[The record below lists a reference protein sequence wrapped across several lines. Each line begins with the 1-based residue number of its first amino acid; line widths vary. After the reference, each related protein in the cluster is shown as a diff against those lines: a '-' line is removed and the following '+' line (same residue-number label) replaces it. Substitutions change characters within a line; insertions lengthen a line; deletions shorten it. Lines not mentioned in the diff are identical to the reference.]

1 MYALGRGRITKEEYR
16 VARSIHSVPV
26 MLLALVP
33 ALGAMAYAGS
43 DTMVKNGLG
52 RMLLDQSAHKV
63 PFGLYGRLGL
73 ARITAPRTSE
83 SAAKDKVD
91 RMCISSA
98 QAVAEPVAIGIGD

>member
-1 MYALGRGRITKEEYR
+1 
-16 VARSIHSVPV
+16 

-63 PFGLYGRLGL
+63 PFGLYERLGL
-73 ARITAPRTSE
+73 ARITAPRATE
-83 SAAKDKVD
+83 MGGTDAVD
-91 RMCISSA
+91 GVSVSSA
-98 QAVAEPVAIGIGD
+98 QVVAEPALVGLGD